1 MRVAAAWINLA
12 AALSCGGVGSSNQ
25 CLVTGINVS
34 PQAVT
39 IDHSAAAP
47 ANSQMFL
54 AFQTSS
60 SPGCAFTAAQLQ
72 NALWSVSD
80 PVNASI
86 SNSHDQNNVNYG
98 RATCINAAPSPITVS
113 ASVPS
118 GNGSTALGANATLTC
133 K

>member
-1 MRVAAAWINLA
+1 MRVAAALFILA
-12 AALSCGGVGSSNQ
+12 AALGCSGLGSSSQ
-25 CLVTGINVS
+25 CPISGINVS

-39 IDHSAAAP
+39 IDHTAAPP

-60 SPGCAFTAAQLQ
+60 SPGCSFTAAQLQ
-72 NALWSVSD
+72 NAFWTVSD

-86 SNSHDQNNVNYG
+86 SNSHDQNNINYG
-98 RATCINAAPSPITVS
+98 RATCINAASSPITVS

-118 GNGSTALGANATLTC
+118 GNGSIAVGANATLTC